1 MKGVKTYIENNVYDE
16 AKCRIKHVINS
27 FDKIY
32 VSFSG
37 GKDSLALLRLV
48 EEVYQELNI
57 KEKINVIFRD
67 EELLPDDV
75 VDFVDK
81 EYQSG
86 KHNFLYYAVPLKS
99 NKFILG
105 NTYDYVQ
112 WDNNRKWLRKK
123 PDYAITLP
131 TDDKR
136 VFDQYSMDKFIVQNV
151 KGKIAFMTGV
161 RADESL
167 VRLNSVINKKNEN
180 YINSSQITNVKL
192 VKPIYDWT
200 QDDVFV
206 YFYKKQIAYCG
217 IYDMQILNGDNLRVS
232 TPLHSESAK
241 NFNKIKTLYPKFYQQ
256 LIDLFPEM
264 IVQDRYWKEYD
275 RVSIIEKYEH
285 SWEGIIHYIDDN
297 LEGHQNMLA
306 KKRVFECMT
315 MRKNHLAKGKGLH
328 NLGGY
333 PILHVFKTIV
343 SGGIKRP
350 IQANA
355 TPSAI
360 YFEYEG
366 LNHEDYKNWL
376 CSNRNI

>member
-1 MKGVKTYIENNVYDE
+1 MSKAKTYIDTNVYDE
-16 AKCRIKHVINS
+16 AKKRIKHVVDT

-48 EEVYQELNI
+48 EEVYQELGI
-57 KEKINVIFRD
+57 TDKINVIFRD
-67 EELLPDDV
+67 EELIPDDV

-81 EYQSG
+81 EYKSG

-105 NTYDYVQ
+105 NTYDYIQ
-112 WDNNRKWLRKK
+112 WDNDRKWLRPK

-131 TDDKR
+131 KGDKR
-136 VFDQYSMDKFIVQNV
+136 VFDQYSMDKFIVQGV
-151 KGKIAFMTGV
+151 KGKIAFLTGV

-167 VRLNSVINKKNEN
+167 VRLRSVINKKNEN
-180 YINSSQITNVKL
+180 YINSSQIKNVKL

-206 YFYKKQIAYCG
+206 YFYKKNIAYCG

-232 TPLHSESAK
+232 TPLHSEAAK
-241 NFNKIKTLYPKFYQQ
+241 TFYKFKTLYPKFYQQ

-264 IVQDRYWKEYD
+264 LVQEKYWKEYD
-275 RVSIIEKYEH
+275 RRSIIYKYEH
-285 SWEGIIHYIDDN
+285 SWEGIIHYIDEH
-297 LEGHQNMLA
+297 LSEHQNMLA

-315 MRKNHLAKGKGLH
+315 MRENHTAKGKGRH
-328 NLGGY
+328 NLAGY
-333 PILHVFKTIV
+333 PILHVFETIV
-343 SGGIKRP
+343 SGGYKRP
-350 IQANA
+350 IQAKGH
-355 TPSAI
+355 PSVK

-366 LNHEDYKNWL
+366 LNADDYKN
-376 CSNRNI
+376 